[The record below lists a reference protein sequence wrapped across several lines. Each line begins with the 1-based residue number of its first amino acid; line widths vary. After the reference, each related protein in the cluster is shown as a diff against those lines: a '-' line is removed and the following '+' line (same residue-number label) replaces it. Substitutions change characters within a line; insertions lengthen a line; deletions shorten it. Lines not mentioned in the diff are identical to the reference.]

1 MFCEFVIRIK
11 LIQYL
16 FQ

>member
-11 LIQYL
+11 PTKY
-16 FQ
+16 FFR